1 MTPMSRKS
9 QQRLLTQPTKTIFTS
24 HRQSKRFRQNWR
36 RKLHYFYLRF
46 LRLRGSPES
55 IARGLAAGVFAGLF
69 PFIATQTLIAILIA
83 ALIRGNKIV
92 AAAATWISN
101 PFTAVPL
108 YAFNFQIG
116 RWLLNSQETFSPE
129 DFQSWENMMDL
140 GTEFLT
146 DLLLG
151 CLVVGT
157 IASISTYF
165 VGLRI
170 IQRVRNRKRRRK
182 SIDAADY
189 LS

>member
-1 MTPMSRKS
+1 MTLMSRNS
-9 QQRLLTQPTKTIFTS
+9 QQRLLTQPTKSNSTS
-24 HRQSKRFRQNWR
+24 HPQLKLSWQIWQ
-36 RKLHYFYLRF
+36 RKIYYFYLRF

-92 AAAATWISN
+92 AATATWISN

-116 RWLLNSQETFSPE
+116 RWLLNYQETFSPK

-140 GTEFLT
+140 GTDFLT
-146 DLLLG
+146 ALLLG
-151 CLVVGT
+151 CLVVAT
-157 IASISTYF
+157 IASIGTYF
-165 VGLRI
+165 LGLRF
-170 IQRVRNRKRRRK
+170 IQQVRNRKRRRK
-182 SIDAADY
+182 SIDKVDY

>member
-1 MTPMSRKS
+1 MTPMSRNS
-9 QQRLLTQPTKTIFTS
+9 QQRLLTQPTKTFTP
-24 HRQSKRFRQNWR
+24 HRQSKHSRQIWR
-36 RKLHYFYLRF
+36 RRLHYFYLRF
-46 LRLRGSPES
+46 LRLRGSPQS

-108 YAFNFQIG
+108 YAFNFQVG
-116 RWLLNSQETFSPE
+116 RWLLNSQETFSPK

-151 CLVVGT
+151 CLVVAT
-157 IASISTYF
+157 IASIGTYF
-165 VGLRI
+165 FGLRF
-170 IQRVRNRKRRRK
+170 IQRVRNRKRRRR
-182 SIDAADY
+182 SIERVDY
-189 LS
+189 LQ